1 MDLDALVNITASL
14 LNVKDHPSE
23 SLDDDAKGYLAA
35 RVADTT
41 LVNNPKLEFD
51 ELLRSLWRAAEN
63 LPEGQREVFSFGF
76 EDDNG
81 VDLFT
86 LLFEARIV
94 TPEQLARRFGRTRED
109 LMRVRSEMP
118 MDNAAI
124 AAELNATRPRVGK
137 LRFHALRRLEK
148 ELAAFLSRK

>member
-1 MDLDALVNITASL
+1 MLI
-14 LNVKDHPSE
+14 
-23 SLDDDAKGYLAA
+23 
-35 RVADTT
+35 
-41 LVNNPKLEFD
+41 
-51 ELLRSLWRAAEN
+51 
-63 LPEGQREVFSFGF
+63 
-76 EDDNG
+76 
-81 VDLFT
+81 
-86 LLFEARIV
+86 EAGIV
-94 TPEQLARRFGRTRED
+94 TQEQLARRFGRTRED